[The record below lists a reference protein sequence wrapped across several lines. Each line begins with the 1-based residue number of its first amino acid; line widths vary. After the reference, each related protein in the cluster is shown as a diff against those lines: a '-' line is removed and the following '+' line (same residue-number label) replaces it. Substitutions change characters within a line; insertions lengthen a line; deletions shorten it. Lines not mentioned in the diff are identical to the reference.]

1 MIKAEDANATVMSI
15 PYITVGYRRYKP
27 DGNLE
32 DDMGKFFGKPRQ
44 HDIQLELHSIRV
56 QRPESVANGADP
68 ENKVVWKNKPIAQ
81 TPVTTTTPAATGTTA
96 AATTG
101 TGASGAGASY

>member
-81 TPVTTTTPAATGTTA
+81 TPVTTTTPAAAGTTA